1 MFPNYIGNSFLI
13 TNKKT
18 KMKTYI
24 YLAFFAAVGLVACK
38 KDKEQAD
45 TTKPT
50 ITVNSPVKNE
60 IVKSGEMIMID
71 AMVEDKNLH
80 SVTYTITNKS
90 TDSVSLTASPDV
102 GEAKTSFHIDKCFTP
117 TVSISTIFELEIV
130 ACDHAENIA
139 TEKIS
144 FTVNP

>member
-1 MFPNYIGNSFLI
+1 M
-13 TNKKT
+13 KK
-18 KMKTYI
+18 YI
-24 YLAFFAAVGLVACK
+24 YLAFFTSVSLAACK
-38 KDKEQAD
+38 KDKEQVD

-50 ITVNSPVKNE
+50 ITITSPLKSEV
-60 IVKSGEMIMID
+60 VKSGEMIMID

-80 SVTYTITNKS
+80 SVTYTVTNKNN
-90 TDSVSLTASPDV
+90 DSVSLTASPDI
-102 GEAKTSFHIDKCFTP
+102 GEAKISFHIDKCFTP
-117 TVSISTIFELEIV
+117 SVSISTIFELEIV